1 MRAQLIQ
8 WEMYHR
14 GSVVEFRGVREPNGY
29 ELQIVRDEQV
39 LATDVAPDAATLLR
53 KSSELR
59 ERLQQLG
66 FGAKPDPVRAS
77 QLVGGPCWGPATPLQ
92 SSLLEALRA

>member
-1 MRAQLIQ
+1 MHWQ
-8 WEMYHR
+8 MYHR
-14 GSVVEFRGVREPNGY
+14 GSVVEFRAVREPFGC

-39 LATDVAPDAATLLR
+39 LATDIAPDTATLLR

-66 FGAKPDPVRAS
+66 FAVKPDPLRAS
-77 QLVGGPCWGPATPLQ
+77 QLVGGPCWGPAAPLQ
-92 SSLLEALRA
+92 SSLVEALTT